1 MLPDRDDGLAPCT
14 LTLRTLFED
23 GRVFL
28 GIYHGLEGD
37 NVHTDTSDRDPLA
50 AVSLTPDECNAL
62 ARELLRRASRL
73 RHERRAKGRRHA
85 R

>member
-1 MLPDRDDGLAPCT
+1 MPFEPDELASCT
-14 LTLRTLFED
+14 LTLRTLPED

-28 GIYHGLEGD
+28 GVFVGLEGD
-37 NVHTDTSDRDPLA
+37 TVHTDTSDREPLA
-50 AVSLTPDECNAL
+50 AVTLTPDECNAL

-73 RHERRAKGRRHA
+73 RHEKRAKGRRHA